1 MFLLLRLRLLLLL
14 LLLIIIIII
23 LLLLL
28 LLLLLLSSLVSRLT
42 RYDML
47 QFAQKRIWASMAG
60 TLQIIYVLLRDAK
73 RSRYQTFR
81 TGRSFPL
88 HVRLKFTK

>member
-1 MFLLLRLRLLLLL
+1 
-14 LLLIIIIII
+14 
-23 LLLLL
+23 
-28 LLLLLLSSLVSRLT
+28 
-42 RYDML
+42 
-47 QFAQKRIWASMAG
+47 MAG

-88 HVRLKFTK
+88 HAKIEIYLLACVNCLFVGMHIVLRECCFSGFGRWLCCCLLLHDGMGLGVVVRGG